1 MYFFQCCCDQMRK
14 KCNYSQMHSKYMQVC
29 MYNILIGKIICFFLN
44 DLRFYSWV
52 KNIFKLAKITVN
64 TNTQLKIPMSES

>member
-1 MYFFQCCCDQMRK
+1 
-14 KCNYSQMHSKYMQVC
+14 

-64 TNTQLKIPMSES
+64 TNTQLKIPMSESYP

>member
-1 MYFFQCCCDQMRK
+1 MQLFANALKIYASMYD
-14 KCNYSQMHSKYMQVC
+14 
-29 MYNILIGKIICFFLN
+29 ILMGKIICFFLN